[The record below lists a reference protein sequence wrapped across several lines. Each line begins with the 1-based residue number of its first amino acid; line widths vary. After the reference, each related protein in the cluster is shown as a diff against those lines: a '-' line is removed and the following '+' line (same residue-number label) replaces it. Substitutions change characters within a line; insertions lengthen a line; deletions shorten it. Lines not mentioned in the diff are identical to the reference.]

1 MLKRAENA
9 IAIEKLAFVS
19 VQIENNSTL
28 FYKHFSGKIVWSNFM
43 LLDGYTSKYF
53 EKHKLFTISFGRYSK
68 TFYYH
73 VCFKFEVYKNSFN
86 SDKYVW

>member
-28 FYKHFSGKIVWSNFM
+28 FYKHFSGKIV
-43 LLDGYTSKYF
+43 
-53 EKHKLFTISFGRYSK
+53 
-68 TFYYH
+68 
-73 VCFKFEVYKNSFN
+73 
-86 SDKYVW
+86 